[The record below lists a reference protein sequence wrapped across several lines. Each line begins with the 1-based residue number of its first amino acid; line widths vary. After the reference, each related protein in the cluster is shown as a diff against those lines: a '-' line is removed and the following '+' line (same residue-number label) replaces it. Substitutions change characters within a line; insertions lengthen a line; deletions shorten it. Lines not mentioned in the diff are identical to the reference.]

1 MGARD
6 IMSRCA
12 LALIFVVVSGA
23 RATEATEATL
33 PVASVASDAEPRS
46 VWSRRLRMAR
56 EGEPAREVDD
66 YHYVFSADCKPYM
79 EWQSVALYYSWM
91 AAGAPGQFTRLLSCD
106 EPNYPYVNSVPTHVT
121 PLYTNID
128 PKDPYSAYNLPGS
141 MMHWTQHN
149 STDRKWV
156 IKLDAD
162 MIIRKPLSVLDGL
175 EAEEGLVAA
184 GIYGYLSGVDN
195 EMAPMFVPAD
205 VVPRL
210 AKVGGWEIFWHGDL
224 VKAAPLWFEYTK
236 RVRQDP
242 RAWWPFKGTGDV
254 YVSRESPRPWISE
267 MYGYVFGTAM
277 AGLRHNV
284 EPSAQLYAG
293 MSPWDQDSFDPFL
306 IHYGLKIE
314 IGDWVWDKHFE
325 LQGSAHKDKL
335 NCELPYYPFPMVPR
349 KHWPGSHHGMRY
361 DPGTAEA
368 RRVEI
373 VMELMMALN
382 KGIRAWRR
390 VHCGEP
396 WPAGLSS
403 KGLEHIAGDVVDD
416 HAEHRAKGDGHE
428 FQRRALLPREKS
440 QAELQHIQHVQRA
453 TTAKVG
459 EAKVLGE
466 VKVGEAKVGEAK
478 SARVVGG
485 RRAGGG
491 FKGRNVREGM
501 ANTWLWFSFGWG
513 LVLTVLARYLFC
525 PPTTGKPRRKGG
537 RVRRHEIPNKRR

>member
-1 MGARD
+1 
-6 IMSRCA
+6 
-12 LALIFVVVSGA
+12 
-23 RATEATEATL
+23 
-33 PVASVASDAEPRS
+33 
-46 VWSRRLRMAR
+46 
-56 EGEPAREVDD
+56 
-66 YHYVFSADCKPYM
+66 
-79 EWQSVALYYSWM
+79 
-91 AAGAPGQFTRLLSCD
+91 
-106 EPNYPYVNSVPTHVT
+106 
-121 PLYTNID
+121 
-128 PKDPYSAYNLPGS
+128 
-141 MMHWTQHN
+141 
-149 STDRKWV
+149 
-156 IKLDAD
+156 
-162 MIIRKPLSVLDGL
+162 
-175 EAEEGLVAA
+175 
-184 GIYGYLSGVDN
+184 
-195 EMAPMFVPAD
+195 
-205 VVPRL
+205 
-210 AKVGGWEIFWHGDL
+210 
-224 VKAAPLWFEYTK
+224 
-236 RVRQDP
+236 
-242 RAWWPFKGTGDV
+242 
-254 YVSRESPRPWISE
+254 
-267 MYGYVFGTAM
+267 
-277 AGLRHNV
+277 
-284 EPSAQLYAG
+284 
-293 MSPWDQDSFDPFL
+293 
-306 IHYGLKIE
+306 
-314 IGDWVWDKHFE
+314 
-325 LQGSAHKDKL
+325 
-335 NCELPYYPFPMVPR
+335 
-349 KHWPGSHHGMRY
+349 MRY

-428 FQRRALLPREKS
+428 FQRRASAGPREKS

-525 PPTTGKPRRKGG
+525 PPTTGKPRRKG
-537 RVRRHEIPNKRR
+537 RARRHDIPNKRR